1 MGTFLYAIIV
11 GGIAG
16 WLASMVTGTNERMG
30 CLLNI
35 VAGVVGGFI
44 GAWVFQKTGMTMPGG
59 VWVGPILVAF
69 VGAAIL
75 LGIVR
80 LLTGRG

>member
-1 MGTFLYAIIV
+1 MDTFIYTIIV

-44 GAWVFQKTGMTMPGG
+44 GGWIFQKTGMQMPGG
-59 VWVGPILVAF
+59 VWVGPIVVAF
-69 VGAAIL
+69 VGAAVL
-75 LGIVR
+75 LGVVR

>member
-1 MGTFLYAIIV
+1 MDTFIYTIIV

-30 CLLNI
+30 CLLNV

-44 GAWVFQKTGMTMPGG
+44 GGWIFQKTGMQMPGG
-59 VWVGPILVAF
+59 VWVGPIVVAF
-69 VGAAIL
+69 VGAAVL
-75 LGIVR
+75 LGVVR

>member
-1 MGTFLYAIIV
+1 MSGFIYAIIV

-16 WLASMVTGTNERMG
+16 WLASIVTGTNERMG

-44 GAWVFQKTGMTMPGG
+44 GTWVFRQTGMTMPGG
-59 VWVGPILVAF
+59 AWVGPILVSF
-69 VGAAIL
+69 VGAALL

-80 LLTGRG
+80 LLTGRR

>member
-1 MGTFLYAIIV
+1 MNTLIYAIIV

-16 WLASMVTGTNERMG
+16 WLASIVTGTNERMG

-35 VAGVVGGFI
+35 VVGVVGGFI
-44 GAWVFQKTGMTMPGG
+44 GAWVFRQTGIQMPGG
-59 VWVGPILVAF
+59 NWVGPILVAF
-69 VGAAIL
+69 VGAALL

-80 LLTGRG
+80 LLTGRR